1 MAGSRA
7 VLVRSRCKTGVV
19 AARYGAL
26 AHFPREFTT
35 AFGPGGETRFCA
47 KFLCGG
53 TTSQAVIL
61 SGTGD
66 ARTVCAACED
76 AAKGPG
82 VYRCLNAGRQP
93 VYIGSAVVVLKR
105 LSAHE
110 SRSPWWPEVA
120 DVKVERFPTIFQAR
134 AAERLAIKAEMPLHN
149 EQYKKSA

>member
-1 MAGSRA
+1 MTSDRA
-7 VLVRSRCKTGVV
+7 VLSRSRCKTGVV

-35 AFGPGGETRFCA
+35 IFGPGGGTRFCA

-66 ARTVCAACED
+66 APAVCTACED

-82 VYRCLNAGRQP
+82 VYRCFNAARQP

-105 LSAHE
+105 LAGHE
-110 SRSPWWPEVA
+110 SRSPWWPEVS

-134 AAERLAIKAEMPLHN
+134 AAERLAIKAEAPLHN
-149 EQYKKSA
+149 KQYRRPA